1 MAGNPQK
8 KSTGIV
14 NAAIGA
20 LAVVLAILIVWM
32 MNLVSGIQGTA
43 RIINYAGLVRGK
55 TQRIVKLEISG
66 QPQDGMIADIDAF
79 IDGLRFGSDELSL
92 VRLNNDAFQS
102 KMQELDDYFQALK
115 QEIGRVRAVGS
126 NNTDIIPISETFFGI
141 CDDATGLAEAYSQRK
156 ATSLSALEKYIT
168 ADIVVLMLLIG
179 YQLFQALHTAA
190 MNRALQHKVYLDAAT
205 GLPNKNK
212 CEELLDDPTPPAP
225 ETGVCSFDLNN
236 LRRINNSMGHEA
248 GDAYIRRFAVALRA
262 AMPEKHFVGRTGGDE
277 FLAITHGPD
286 ADALQKLLSHVRK
299 QLAEESR
306 QHPDTPLSYAAGFA
320 LASDNPDSNMRDLFD
335 LADKNMYI
343 NKNRRARKPPPKSGG
358 FSAWSQPPAPPFRLY
373 CDARLD
379 TYRTIRACESFF
391 LASDGSYTGAVEQI
405 AEEQAAKSERSRVRS
420 ALQLDVLQRSLH
432 SAEDTL
438 ELQYNAAEE
447 SRYSRLT
454 VLPIDWDEAGVLHH
468 FILAFETI
476 RLNADQAIDPKEQL
490 TLYYE
495 QLKQSILEN
504 DSYVD
509 ALLDMAGTIYT
520 VNLTRDTLERNIS
533 PAGKSDSDRA
543 LFLDYPLP
551 CSYRDYCDEY
561 RKRVTPATLGSYR
574 TADTS
579 ARLLKR
585 FAAGEKH
592 ITVEYCVQEDDGAI
606 RWVQKTVLM
615 TQTTMFDPEINAEMP
630 MVTAIILL
638 QDTSQMHARDEQ
650 ENARLQAAFDEMRI
664 ANRTKTE
671 FLSRMS
677 HDIRTPLNGIIG
689 LLQVDETHFDDK
701 ALLLENHKKMQISA
715 NHLLSLINDVLQMSK
730 LEEGTTVL
738 THERISLVELT
749 RDIITIIIGR
759 AEEAGIEWEYEKD
772 KSIIPYPYIYG
783 SPLHLRQIFLNI
795 YSNCI
800 KYNRPGG
807 KITTHT
813 DSLGEQDGKCTY
825 RWTISDTGIGM
836 SPDFVDHIFE
846 PFTQEKQDARSYYH
860 GTGLGMTI
868 TKELVDRMGGSITVT
883 SQLGVG
889 STFVITLP
897 FEIAPSPEQTPDAH
911 AAPDISIAG
920 CKLLLVEDNALNA
933 EIAQILLTDEGATVT
948 VVTDGKQAVEIV
960 QNNPPDTFDA
970 VLMDVMMPVMNGI
983 DAAKTIRSLNRPDA
997 KTLPIIAMTAN
1008 AFYEDAQKCLAAG
1021 MNAHLAK
1028 PLQIKKVKQTIAEWV
1043 KNNRTAKKDA

>member
-262 AMPEKHFVGRTGGDE
+262 AMPEEHFVGRTGGDE

-343 NKNRRARKPPPKSGG
+343 NKNHVKREEAAAEKRLDFQLLKQVNRLHRS
-358 FSAWSQPPAPPFRLY
+358 FSDCLY
-373 CDARLD
+373 CDAHLD

-420 ALQLDVLQRSLH
+420 ALQLNVLQRSLH

-615 TQTTMFDPEINAEMP
+615 TQTTIFDPEINAEMP

-715 NHLLSLINDVLQMSK
+715 NHLLSLINDVLDMSK
-730 LEEGTTVL
+730 LESGHMEPEHVPFDLDDLMKNVRALNEAQVAKTSIVYTYSK
-738 THERISLVELT
+738 ISFAHAKL
-749 RDIITIIIGR
+749 I
-759 AEEAGIEWEYEKD
+759 
-772 KSIIPYPYIYG
+772 G
-783 SPLHLRQIFLNI
+783 SPLHLRQILLNLF
-795 YSNCI
+795 SNAAKSNKENGTI
-800 KYNRPGG
+800 
-807 KITTHT
+807 
-813 DSLGEQDGKCTY
+813 ETY
-825 RWTISDTGIGM
+825 AEEIACDENTATFRFTIRDTGIGM
-836 SPDFVDHIFE
+836 SEDFVNNELFE
-846 PFTQEKQDARSYYH
+846 PFTQEKQGARTQYQ
-860 GTGLGMTI
+860 GTGLGMSIVKELIEKMNGTI
-868 TKELVDRMGGSITVT
+868 TVESVLGEGSAFTV
-883 SQLGVG
+883 
-889 STFVITLP
+889 TLP
-897 FEIAPSPEQTPDAH
+897 FEIDKHPSAQ
-911 AAPDISIAG
+911 AAANGAADETALHG
-920 CKLLLVEDNALNA
+920 LKVLLAEDNELNM
-933 EIAQILLTDEGATVT
+933 EIAEFFLEDMGAETMQAWN
-948 VVTDGKQAVEIV
+948 GKEAVEAFRNSAPGEIGV
-960 QNNPPDTFDA
+960 I
-970 VLMDVMMPVMNGI
+970 LMDIMMPVMDGLE
-983 DAAKTIRSLNRPDA
+983 AVQRIRALDRPDA
-997 KTLPIIAMTAN
+997 KTVPIIAMTAN
-1008 AFYEDAQKCLAAG
+1008 AFSEDVERSRKAG
-1021 MNAHLAK
+1021 MTEHLSK
-1028 PLQIKKVKQTIAEWV
+1028 PLNAETLKKVILR
-1043 KNNRTAKKDA
+1043 NI